1 MSIVSILLPIFFV
14 FGVGFIF
21 QKKFQVHTSTF
32 SKLAL
37 YILVPFLIFRTFY
50 QESINLS
57 YLYIIVYML
66 GLCIA
71 VIVIISTYS
80 KFNNYNEKE
89 RCSLILSC
97 AFMNNGNYGTP
108 LILFLFGT
116 SGMEMAIV
124 LMVLQQLLM
133 STLGIYYA
141 AKGSEK
147 NNGVKA
153 ALKSVKRMPMVYAA
167 IIGIVFNRL
176 DIPIGT
182 IGDGVNLIA
191 DAAIPFIMLTL
202 GMQLANI
209 KIYAL
214 EYKKISVALVIKLAI
229 APILAVAIVW
239 WMPVTPLI
247 KQIMIIMAATPTA
260 ANTTMYAIQYDT
272 EPQTVTS
279 ATLATTLGSL
289 ITMPIVIY
297 LVTNPM

>member
-1 MSIVSILLPIFFV
+1 MSIVTILLPIFFV
-14 FGVGFIF
+14 FSIGFIF
-21 QKKFQVHTSTF
+21 QKKFQVNTGTF

-57 YLYIIVYML
+57 YLYIIIYML
-66 GLCIA
+66 GLCVAI
-71 VIVIISTYS
+71 IVIITTYS
-80 KFNNYNEKE
+80 KMNNYNEKE

-97 AFMNNGNYGTP
+97 AFTNNGNYGTP
-108 LILFLFGT
+108 LVLFLFGT
-116 SGMEMAIV
+116 GGMETAIV

-141 AKGSEK
+141 AKGSETNK
-147 NNGVKA
+147 GVKA

-167 IIGIVFNRL
+167 IIGIVFNRFN
-176 DIPIGT
+176 IPVGT
-182 IGDGVNLIA
+182 IEEGINLIA

-209 KIYAL
+209 KVYAL
-214 EYKKISVALVIKLAI
+214 EYKKISIALVVKLAV
-229 APILAVAIVW
+229 APLLAAAIVW

-279 ATLATTLGSL
+279 ATLATTVCSL
-289 ITMPIVIY
+289 VTMPIVIY
-297 LVTNPM
+297 FVANT